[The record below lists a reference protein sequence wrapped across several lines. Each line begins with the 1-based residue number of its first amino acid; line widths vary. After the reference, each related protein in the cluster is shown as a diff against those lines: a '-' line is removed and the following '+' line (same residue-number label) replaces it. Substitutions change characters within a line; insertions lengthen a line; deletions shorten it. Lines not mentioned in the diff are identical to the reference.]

1 MNAISAAFAV
11 AGVPHTVEE
20 ILPLGEFIRVAPLDA
35 KAAVRVA
42 KAQCDMDY
50 YIDVF
55 GIDTGEG
62 VDVVIHLR
70 SFAQKADLIIKSLHP
85 YGGTWASIWEDFP
98 PALMPERELCEMFGL
113 KLAGHP
119 NPKRLLTTDGIEPPL
134 LKSTLLRTVEEVRG
148 R

>member
-1 MNAISAAFAV
+1 MNAISAALAA
-11 AGVPHTVEE
+11 AGVPHAIEE
-20 ILPLGEFIRVAPLDA
+20 VAPLGEFVRVEPLDA
-35 KAAVRVA
+35 KAAVRVV
-42 KAQCDMDY
+42 KTQCDMDY

-70 SFAQKADLIIKSLHP
+70 SLVQKTDLIIKSLHA

-119 NPKRLLTTDGIEPPL
+119 NPKKLLTTDGIEPPL